1 MTGPLN
7 SLHGFYEPVPP
18 AWVPQT
24 IGWYC
29 VFAAA
34 AIAAAWFA
42 VWSIRKRLH
51 NRYRR
56 EALHELQTIPVS
68 ELSALL
74 KRTALSA
81 WPREKVASLSGR
93 EWLGFLDGTPG
104 GKGFLS
110 APGDQIEDIALC
122 RVSLSSEDEQ
132 RLRDL
137 AAKWIRSHRVRA

>member
-42 VWSIRKRLH
+42 VGAFRSGCTTVIAARLCT
-51 NRYRR
+51 NCRRYR
-56 EALHELQTIPVS
+56 
-68 ELSALL
+68 
-74 KRTALSA
+74 
-81 WPREKVASLSGR
+81 
-93 EWLGFLDGTPG
+93 
-104 GKGFLS
+104 
-110 APGDQIEDIALC
+110 
-122 RVSLSSEDEQ
+122 
-132 RLRDL
+132 
-137 AAKWIRSHRVRA
+137 